1 MLIVFMKM
9 IDVLIETCCLGYKIV
24 PISQIVYKLHTFLY
38 LVKDAV
44 MHRCLIS
51 TA

>member
-1 MLIVFMKM
+1 MVFMKI
-9 IDVLIETCCLGYKIV
+9 IDGLIETCCLGYKIV
-24 PISQIVYKLHTFLY
+24 LKSQIVYKLDTFLH
-38 LVKDAV
+38 LVKDAM